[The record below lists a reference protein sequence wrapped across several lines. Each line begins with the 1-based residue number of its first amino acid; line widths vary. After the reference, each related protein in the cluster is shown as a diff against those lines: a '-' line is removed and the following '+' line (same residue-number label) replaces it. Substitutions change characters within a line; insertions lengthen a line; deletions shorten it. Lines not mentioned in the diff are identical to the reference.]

1 MKKSLFLSALA
12 ATMLLATSCQEDAL
26 LNTNPGEKATVTFSL
41 ATPEIATRAYSDG
54 TTAQELQY
62 AVYDAKGNYLD
73 KLTGAKEINLKTQV
87 QLQLTTGNTYTLV
100 FWADAATAPY
110 TVDFANKKMTIDYT
124 GVKSNREDLDAFY
137 RDTTFVVTGNMNVD
151 IELYRPF
158 AQLNI
163 GTDDLEATA
172 NAGYPVT
179 TASVKV
185 KTYNTFNL
193 IEETVEG
200 FAEVNF
206 AEEVLPTEAFPVKGY
221 EYIAMNYLLMTAD
234 KSVVD
239 EVVLS
244 YGAEPKT
251 RTFKAIPLQRNYRT
265 NIYGQMFT
273 SDVDVNV
280 EIIPTYNEP
289 AYTILDAFENGG
301 VATLTEDIL
310 LNQPLVVKS
319 GVKAVLELNG
329 KTIKN
334 QAANKLTDVILVEE
348 GAELTINGDGV
359 VEAVSGND
367 GYAVIANGKL
377 TINGGTF
384 RSGIDQNGES
394 NAVIYARGKG
404 EVYINGGTFEK
415 SEGDAGFVVNK
426 KDADRA
432 TTTIEIRGGMFKGF
446 NPANNAAE
454 GAGTNFV
461 ADGYVAVDNGNGI
474 YTIVKGVE
482 TEEEFLAALANGET
496 VIALAADITLSET
509 VTIDG
514 NVTITLNGYDLDAS
528 ANTSRP
534 FEVTNGA
541 NLTINAEN
549 SEIACGAFGLVNM
562 TEGTLTI
569 NGGSFTNAQ
578 GNNGAFIKVNG
589 DEEMEINLNDVTYKA
604 GTTDSGVLRTIGDN
618 VTLNVNGGNYEA
630 GMGFNITNGKIQGAT
645 IYATNTAN
653 MWPAVYALNNN
664 VVIEG
669 CEIKS
674 NCHAVAVSNGFT
686 VDVNDC
692 NVEVPAG
699 KLAFQVFSSG
709 GTINVNRCTWTGSY
723 GTTGKMNA
731 GCVAIINIDGV
742 EKYRKG

>member
-62 AVYDAKGNYLD
+62 AVYDANGNYLD

-87 QLQLTTGNTYTLV
+87 QLQLTTGNEYTLV

-110 TVDFANKKMTIDYT
+110 TVDFANKKMTIDYA

-137 RDTTFVVTGNMNVD
+137 RDTTFQVTGNMNVD
-151 IELYRPF
+151 IDLYRPF

-172 NAGYPVT
+172 KAGYPVT

-185 KTYNTFNL
+185 KTYNTFNF
-193 IEETVEG
+193 IDETVDG

-206 AEEVLPTEAFPVKGY
+206 AEETLPTEAFPVKGY

-310 LNQPLVVKS
+310 LNQPLVVKN

-384 RSGIDQNGES
+384 RSGIDQNSES
-394 NAVIYARGKG
+394 NAVIYARGNG

-426 KDADRA
+426 KDGDRA

-461 ADGYVAVDNGNGI
+461 ADGYSSIDNGDGT
-474 YTIVKGVE
+474 YTVVYGTAVNDA
-482 TEEEFLAALANGET
+482 TELASALANNNGGTIILSNANYGAVTAGVLKDVTIEGDGNAIMIFKTDANTKIENVNIKNVKFEYTGATADCGIVINANAQVDNLVVEGCSFVGTGAKAGRGLSGFNNSASITFRNCTFKDLGYPIYAWGGYET
-496 VIALAADITLSET
+496 LTVEGCTFNNIKSWAIMPQSGFDGDLT
-509 VTIDG
+509 VTG
-514 NVTITLNGYDLDAS
+514 NT
-528 ANTSRP
+528 
-534 FEVTNGA
+534 FENCLG
-541 NLTINAEN
+541 
-549 SEIACGAFGLVNM
+549 GGLVKA
-562 TEGTLTI
+562 GTLTAGHTFTFTNNEI
-569 NGGSFTNAQ
+569 NGCTIAGDHNWFQ
-578 GNNGAFIKVNG
+578 FKVS
-589 DEEMEINLNDVTYKA
+589 A
-604 GTTDSGVLRTIGDN
+604 GTSVISGNTKD
-618 VTLNVNGGNYEA
+618 
-630 GMGFNITNGKIQGAT
+630 GAAWT
-645 IYATNTAN
+645 PTTA
-653 MWPAVYALNNN
+653 
-664 VVIEG
+664 
-669 CEIKS
+669 
-674 NCHAVAVSNGFT
+674 
-686 VDVNDC
+686 
-692 NVEVPAG
+692 
-699 KLAFQVFSSG
+699 
-709 GTINVNRCTWTGSY
+709 
-723 GTTGKMNA
+723 
-731 GCVAIINIDGV
+731 DGL
-742 EKYRKG
+742 K

>member
-41 ATPEIATRAYSDG
+41 DTPEIATRAYSDG

-62 AVYDAKGNYLD
+62 AVYDANGNYLD

-87 QLQLTTGNTYTLV
+87 QLQLTTGNKYTLV

-110 TVDFANKKMTIDYT
+110 TVDFANKKMTIDYSD
-124 GVKSNREDLDAFY
+124 VLSNREDLDAFY
-137 RDTTFVVTGNMNVD
+137 RDTTFQVTGNMNVD
-151 IELYRPF
+151 IDLYRPF

-172 NAGYPVT
+172 KAGYPVT
-179 TASVKV
+179 TASVVVPSYK
-185 KTYNTFNL
+185 TFNF
-193 IEETVEG
+193 IERSV
-200 FAEVNF
+200 ADSVLVNF
-206 AEEVLPTEAFPVKGY
+206 DTEVLPTEAFPVKGY
-221 EYIAMNYLLMTAD
+221 EYIAMNYLLMTED

-310 LNQPLVVKS
+310 LNQPLVVKN

-334 QAANKLTDVILVEE
+334 QAANALTDVILVEE

-384 RSGIDQNGES
+384 RSGKDANGEG
-394 NAVIYARGKG
+394 NAVIYARGNG

-432 TTTIEIRGGMFKGF
+432 TTTIEIRGGMFKDF

-454 GAGTNFV
+454 GANTNFCATGYNTVQEGDYYRVFYTGGV
-461 ADGYVAVDNGNGI
+461 AIDLVVTNLADLKSAIADNTIYGI
-474 YTIVKGVE
+474 G
-482 TEEEFLAALANGET
+482 LAAGT
-496 VIALAADITLSET
+496 
-509 VTIDG
+509 
-514 NVTITLNGYDLDAS
+514 YDLDAVQYIKS
-528 ANTSRP
+528 AKALVSIDPANQALVAGKLVAEGEFKAVNVAFKPNATTTATLNKGTYGSYVNAQYAAIVTVYRVAAT
-534 FEVTNGA
+534 FDGCTFTDLNVGSVYENAINYHQEADGKVLNVTNC
-541 NLTINAEN
+541 T
-549 SEIACGAFGLVNM
+549 F
-562 TEGTLTI
+562 EG
-569 NGGSFTNAQ
+569 
-578 GNNGAFIKVNG
+578 
-589 DEEMEINLNDVTYKA
+589 DVQAIYTKA
-604 GTTDSGVLRTIGDN
+604 LC
-618 VTLNVNGGNYEA
+618 
-630 GMGFNITNGKIQGAT
+630 NITNCTFDFASEANTVPVNVWPRAT
-645 IYATNTAN
+645 GNSELTFTGNNTVKAALCKVGFLSQTAPYAN
-653 MWPAVYALNNN
+653 MLVN
-664 VVIEG
+664 VQ
-669 CEIKS
+669 
-674 NCHAVAVSNGFT
+674 N
-686 VDVNDC
+686 
-692 NVEVPAG
+692 
-699 KLAFQVFSSG
+699 
-709 GTINVNRCTWTGSY
+709 
-723 GTTGKMNA
+723 NA
-731 GCVAIINIDGV
+731 GVYTMSFGKTNSAKFDMSTITFAAGSDTFN
-742 EKYRKG
+742 Y

>member
-62 AVYDAKGNYLD
+62 AVYDANGNYLD

-185 KTYNTFNL
+185 KTYNTFNF
-193 IEETVEG
+193 IDETVDG

-301 VATLTEDIL
+301 VATLTENVL

-329 KTIKN
+329 QTITNK
-334 QAANKLTDVILVEE
+334 AANKLTDVILVEE

-359 VEAVSGND
+359 VEAVSDND

-454 GAGTNFV
+454 GANTNFC
-461 ADGYVAVDNGNGI
+461 ATGYNTVQEGDYHRVFYTGGVSIDLVVNDLAGLKDALKDASIYGI
-474 YTIVKGVE
+474 G
-482 TEEEFLAALANGET
+482 LAAGT
-496 VIALAADITLSET
+496 
-509 VTIDG
+509 
-514 NVTITLNGYDLDAS
+514 YDLDAVQYLAQKKALVS
-528 ANTSRP
+528 IDPANQAVVAGKLVANADFMAVNVAFKPNATTATTLNTS
-534 FEVTNGA
+534 TY
-541 NLTINAEN
+541 
-549 SEIACGAFGLVNM
+549 
-562 TEGTLTI
+562 
-569 NGGSFTNAQ
+569 GS
-578 GNNGAFIKVNG
+578 KVNSG
-589 DEEMEINLNDVTYKA
+589 YAAIVQVNKVAATFEGCTFTDLNSGCAINYFVEAA
-604 GTTDSGVLRTIGDN
+604 GKV
-618 VTLNVNGGNYEA
+618 LNVNNCTFVGTSKGIYSKVLCSVTNCTFDLNGGVPLYVWPRAYEASGECTFTGNNAVSEAYTCVGLLTQSGNYA
-630 GMGFNITNGKIQGAT
+630 NTVFNVQNNTGEYLYTYAWTNSVRCDNTVTFAPGSKTFT
-645 IYATNTAN
+645 IN
-653 MWPAVYALNNN
+653 P
-664 VVIEG
+664 
-669 CEIKS
+669 
-674 NCHAVAVSNGFT
+674 
-686 VDVNDC
+686 D
-692 NVEVPAG
+692 
-699 KLAFQVFSSG
+699 
-709 GTINVNRCTWTGSY
+709 GTI
-723 GTTGKMNA
+723 K
-731 GCVAIINIDGV
+731 
-742 EKYRKG
+742 

>member
-41 ATPEIATRAYSDG
+41 ATPQIATRAYSDG

-62 AVYDAKGNYLD
+62 AVYDANGNYLD

-137 RDTTFVVTGNMNVD
+137 RDTTFVVTGNMNVEID
-151 IELYRPF
+151 LYRPF

-172 NAGYPVT
+172 KAGYPVT

-206 AEEVLPTEAFPVKGY
+206 AEEVLPTEVFPVKGY

-239 EVVLS
+239 EVVLT
-244 YGAEPKT
+244 YGAEYKT

-310 LNQPLVVKS
+310 LNQPLVVKN

-329 KTIKN
+329 KTITN
-334 QAANKLTDVILVEE
+334 QVANALTDVILVEE

-394 NAVIYARGKG
+394 NAVIYARGNG

-426 KDADRA
+426 KDGDRA

-461 ADGYVAVDNGNGI
+461 ADGYSSIDNGDGT
-474 YTIVKGVE
+474 YTVVYGTAVNDA
-482 TEEEFLAALANGET
+482 TELASALANNNGGT
-496 VIALAADITLSET
+496 IILSNVNYGAVT
-509 VTIDG
+509 AGVLKDVTIEGDG
-514 NVTITLNGYDLDAS
+514 NTIMIFKTDANTEIENVTIKNVK
-528 ANTSRP
+528 
-534 FEVTNGA
+534 FEYTGA
-541 NLTINAEN
+541 TADCGIVINANAQVDNLVVEGCSFVGTGAKAGRGLSGFNNSASITFRNCTFKDLGYPIYAWGGYETLTVEGCTFNNIKSWAIMPQSGFDGDLTVTGNTFEN
-549 SEIACGAFGLVNM
+549 CLGGGLVKA
-562 TEGTLTI
+562 GTLTAGHTFTFTNNEI
-569 NGGSFTNAQ
+569 NGCTIAGDHNWFQ
-578 GNNGAFIKVNG
+578 FKVS
-589 DEEMEINLNDVTYKA
+589 A
-604 GTTDSGVLRTIGDN
+604 GTSVISGNTKD
-618 VTLNVNGGNYEA
+618 
-630 GMGFNITNGKIQGAT
+630 GAAWT
-645 IYATNTAN
+645 PTTA
-653 MWPAVYALNNN
+653 
-664 VVIEG
+664 
-669 CEIKS
+669 
-674 NCHAVAVSNGFT
+674 
-686 VDVNDC
+686 
-692 NVEVPAG
+692 
-699 KLAFQVFSSG
+699 
-709 GTINVNRCTWTGSY
+709 
-723 GTTGKMNA
+723 
-731 GCVAIINIDGV
+731 DGL
-742 EKYRKG
+742 K

>member
-41 ATPEIATRAYSDG
+41 ATPQIATRAYSDG
-54 TTAQELQY
+54 TTAQQLQY
-62 AVYDAKGNYLD
+62 AVYDANGNYLD

-87 QLQLTTGNTYTLV
+87 QLQLTTGNKYTLV

-110 TVDFANKKMTIDYT
+110 TVDFANKKMTIDYS

-172 NAGYPVT
+172 KAGYPVT

-185 KTYNTFNL
+185 KTYNTFNF
-193 IEETVEG
+193 IDETVDG

-221 EYIAMNYLLMTAD
+221 EYITMNYLLMTAD

-244 YGAEPKT
+244 YGAEHKT

-310 LNQPLVVKS
+310 LNQPLVVKN

-329 KTIKN
+329 KTITN

-348 GAELTINGDGV
+348 GAELIINGDGV

-394 NAVIYARGKG
+394 NAVIYARGNG

-426 KDADRA
+426 KDGDRA

-461 ADGYVAVDNGNGI
+461 ADGYSSIDNGDGT
-474 YTIVKGVE
+474 YTVVYGTAVNDA
-482 TEEEFLAALANGET
+482 TELASALANNNGGT
-496 VIALAADITLSET
+496 IILSNANYGAVT
-509 VTIDG
+509 AGVLKDVTIEGDG
-514 NVTITLNGYDLDAS
+514 NAIMIFKTDANTKIENVTINNVKFEYTGATADCGIVIDA
-528 ANTSRP
+528 
-534 FEVTNGA
+534 
-541 NLTINAEN
+541 
-549 SEIACGAFGLVNM
+549 
-562 TEGTLTI
+562 
-569 NGGSFTNAQ
+569 NAQ
-578 GNNGAFIKVNG
+578 V
-589 DEEMEINLNDVTYKA
+589 DNL
-604 GTTDSGVLRTIGDN
+604 
-618 VTLNVNGGNYEA
+618 
-630 GMGFNITNGKIQGAT
+630 
-645 IYATNTAN
+645 
-653 MWPAVYALNNN
+653 
-664 VVIEG
+664 VIEG
-669 CEIKS
+669 CSFVGTGAKAGRGLSGFNNSASITFSNCTFKDLGYPIYAWGGYETLTVEGCTFNNIKS
-674 NCHAVAVSNGFT
+674 WAIMPQSGFDGDLTVTGNTFENCLGGGLVKAGTLTAGHTFTFTNNEINGCTIAGDHNWFQFNVS
-686 VDVNDC
+686 
-692 NVEVPAG
+692 AG
-699 KLAFQVFSSG
+699 TSVISG
-709 GTINVNRCTWTGSY
+709 NTKDGAAWTP
-723 GTTGKMNA
+723 TTA
-731 GCVAIINIDGV
+731 DGL
-742 EKYRKG
+742 K

>member
-26 LNTNPGEKATVTFSL
+26 LNTNPGEKATVTFNL
-41 ATPEIATRAYSDG
+41 ATPQIATRAYSDG

-62 AVYDAKGNYLD
+62 AVYDANGNYLD
-73 KLTGAKEINLKTQV
+73 KLTGAKQINLKTQV
-87 QLQLTTGNTYTLV
+87 ELQLTTGNTYTLV

-124 GVKSNREDLDAFY
+124 EVKSNREDLDAFY
-137 RDTTFVVTGNMNVD
+137 RDTTFQVTGNMNVD
-151 IELYRPF
+151 IDLYRPF

-172 NAGYPVT
+172 KAGYPVE

-185 KTYNTFNL
+185 KTYNTFNF
-193 IEETVEG
+193 IKRSVDG

-206 AEEVLPTEAFPVKGY
+206 DTEVLPTEAFPVTGY
-221 EYIAMNYLLMTAD
+221 EYVAMNYLLMTED

-334 QAANKLTDVILVEE
+334 QAANTLTDVIIVEE

-384 RSGIDQNGES
+384 RSGIDNNGEG
-394 NAVIYARGKG
+394 NAVIYARGNG

-432 TTTIEIRGGMFKGF
+432 TTTIEIRGGMFKDF

-454 GAGTNFV
+454 GPGTNFC
-461 ADGYVAVDNGNGI
+461 ATGYNTIEEDGYYRVFYTGGVSIDLVVNDLAGLKDALKDASIYGI
-474 YTIVKGVE
+474 G
-482 TEEEFLAALANGET
+482 LAAGT
-496 VIALAADITLSET
+496 
-509 VTIDG
+509 
-514 NVTITLNGYDLDAS
+514 YDLDAVQYLAQKKALVS
-528 ANTSRP
+528 IDPANQAVVAGKLVANADFMAVNVAFKPNATTATTLNTGTYGSMVNNSYTSIVTVNTVAAT
-534 FEVTNGA
+534 FDGCTFTELNASGNSNAITYWAEATGKVLNVTNCTFEGA
-541 NLTINAEN
+541 NKAIY
-549 SEIACGAFGLVNM
+549 S
-562 TEGTLTI
+562 
-569 NGGSFTNAQ
+569 
-578 GNNGAFIKVNG
+578 KV
-589 DEEMEINLNDVTYKA
+589 LC
-604 GTTDSGVLRTIGDN
+604 
-618 VTLNVNGGNYEA
+618 
-630 GMGFNITNGKIQGAT
+630 NITNCTFNLTEGSVPVYVWPRAT
-645 IYATNTAN
+645 GNGECSFVGNTTINTAYCKVGFLSRKD
-653 MWPAVYALNNN
+653 PYANVVFNVQNNN
-664 VVIEG
+664 GTYTNSFAKTNSAKFDMSTITF
-669 CEIKS
+669 
-674 NCHAVAVSNGFT
+674 A
-686 VDVNDC
+686 
-692 NVEVPAG
+692 AG
-699 KLAFQVFSSG
+699 SDTF
-709 GTINVNRCTWTGSY
+709 NY
-723 GTTGKMNA
+723 
-731 GCVAIINIDGV
+731 
-742 EKYRKG
+742 